1 MESLVDR
8 LRSTYS
14 GKRIVVTGHNGF
26 KGSWLVGLLNY
37 LGADVDGISLPINSY
52 SPFRD
57 FHLKGP
63 HRSHEIDIR
72 DLASL
77 SRLIG
82 NLQPELVFHL
92 AAQSLVLNSYVDP
105 RETFETNVMGTANL
119 LHSLSPGTY
128 RGIITT
134 TTDKVYMN
142 DESGTK
148 FKESDVLWGHDPYSL
163 SKTGTE
169 LVVSAW
175 RNLDMESKTKY
186 VTVRAGN
193 VIGAGDFSENRLLP
207 DLLRGI
213 SQNHLVEIRNPESI
227 RPWQYVLDPLVGYLL
242 IGNKIFSGGRINNAY
257 NFGPPD
263 ESFVS
268 VLEFGAGTGVLAEI
282 WESDYGITPTCV
294 EIAPSLQKILI
305 SKGFKTLD
313 NIAKLS
319 QDQGFIYTS
328 NVLEHIEDDLGALIQ
343 IRSHLEIEGK
353 LAIYVPALPFLFS
366 DLDRRVGH
374 FRRYRKSE
382 LINKVESAGFRIE
395 YCHYNDCLGVLA
407 SLALKIIGYKNKAG
421 LGSKK
426 SLIFYDNVV
435 YPISI
440 ILDKIVFKFLIG
452 KNLLLIATNPKS

>member
-1 MESLVDR
+1 VESLVDR

-268 VLEFGAGTGVLAEI
+268 VLEFVH
-282 WESDYGITPTCV
+282 
-294 EIAPSLQKILI
+294 
-305 SKGFKTLD
+305 
-313 NIAKLS
+313 KLNS
-319 QDQGFIYTS
+319 I
-328 NVLEHIEDDLGALIQ
+328 EHIEYTINNKVSGHESRVLKLDSSLAFTDLGWLSITELDQALNFCLQ
-343 IRSHLEIEGK
+343 LNQEELSSENVTSHINSYLGSTK
-353 LAIYVPALPFLFS
+353 FS
-366 DLDRRVGH
+366 DA
-374 FRRYRKSE
+374 
-382 LINKVESAGFRIE
+382 IN
-395 YCHYNDCLGVLA
+395 
-407 SLALKIIGYKNKAG
+407 AL
-421 LGSKK
+421 
-426 SLIFYDNVV
+426 
-435 YPISI
+435 
-440 ILDKIVFKFLIG
+440 
-452 KNLLLIATNPKS
+452 

>member
-1 MESLVDR
+1 MINKHDPRDSRQSDSR
-8 LRSTYS
+8 LEYS
-14 GKRIVVTGHNGF
+14 GTEELMDSEEGLDRYNRDVVKKIIQGF
-26 KGSWLVGLLNY
+26 GLE
-37 LGADVDGISLPINSY
+37 
-52 SPFRD
+52 R
-57 FHLKGP
+57 
-63 HRSHEIDIR
+63 
-72 DLASL
+72 
-77 SRLIG
+77 
-82 NLQPELVFHL
+82 
-92 AAQSLVLNSYVDP
+92 
-105 RETFETNVMGTANL
+105 
-119 LHSLSPGTY
+119 HSGQL
-128 RGIITT
+128 
-134 TTDKVYMN
+134 
-142 DESGTK
+142 
-148 FKESDVLWGHDPYSL
+148 
-163 SKTGTE
+163 
-169 LVVSAW
+169 
-175 RNLDMESKTKY
+175 
-186 VTVRAGN
+186 
-193 VIGAGDFSENRLLP
+193 
-207 DLLRGI
+207 
-213 SQNHLVEIRNPESI
+213 
-227 RPWQYVLDPLVGYLL
+227 
-242 IGNKIFSGGRINNAY
+242 
-257 NFGPPD
+257 
-263 ESFVS
+263 VS

>member
-1 MESLVDR
+1 MINKHDPRDSRQSDSR
-8 LRSTYS
+8 LEYS
-14 GKRIVVTGHNGF
+14 GTEELMDSEEGLDRYNRDVVKKIIQGF
-26 KGSWLVGLLNY
+26 GLE
-37 LGADVDGISLPINSY
+37 
-52 SPFRD
+52 R
-57 FHLKGP
+57 
-63 HRSHEIDIR
+63 
-72 DLASL
+72 
-77 SRLIG
+77 
-82 NLQPELVFHL
+82 
-92 AAQSLVLNSYVDP
+92 
-105 RETFETNVMGTANL
+105 
-119 LHSLSPGTY
+119 HSGQL
-128 RGIITT
+128 
-134 TTDKVYMN
+134 
-142 DESGTK
+142 
-148 FKESDVLWGHDPYSL
+148 
-163 SKTGTE
+163 
-169 LVVSAW
+169 
-175 RNLDMESKTKY
+175 
-186 VTVRAGN
+186 
-193 VIGAGDFSENRLLP
+193 
-207 DLLRGI
+207 
-213 SQNHLVEIRNPESI
+213 
-227 RPWQYVLDPLVGYLL
+227 
-242 IGNKIFSGGRINNAY
+242 
-257 NFGPPD
+257 
-263 ESFVS
+263 VS

-382 LINKVESAGFRIE
+382 LINKVEIAGFRIE

>member
-1 MESLVDR
+1 MESLVDG

-26 KGSWLVGLLNY
+26 KGSWLVGILNY
-37 LGADVDGISLPINSY
+37 LGADVDGISLPINNC
-52 SPFRD
+52 SPFQD

-77 SRLIG
+77 SGLIG
-82 NLQPELVFHL
+82 HLKPELVFHF
-92 AAQSLVLNSYVDP
+92 AAQSLVLDSYVNP
-105 RETFETNVMGTANL
+105 RETFETNVMGTVNL
-119 LHSLSPGTY
+119 LHSLIPGTY

-175 RNLDMESKTKY
+175 RNLDMGNNAKF

-213 SQNHLVEIRNPESI
+213 SQKRMVEIRNPESV

-242 IGNKIFSGGRINNAY
+242 IGSKIFSGDYIDNSY

-263 ESFVS
+263 ESFIS
-268 VLEFGAGTGVLAEI
+268 VLEFVHKLNL
-282 WESDYGITPTCV
+282 ITPIEYTV
-294 EIAPSLQKILI
+294 N
-305 SKGFKTLD
+305 FK
-313 NIAKLS
+313 
-319 QDQGFIYTS
+319 
-328 NVLEHIEDDLGALIQ
+328 
-343 IRSHLEIEGK
+343 
-353 LAIYVPALPFLFS
+353 
-366 DLDRRVGH
+366 RVG
-374 FRRYRKSE
+374 REAS
-382 LINKVESAGFRIE
+382 
-395 YCHYNDCLGVLA
+395 VLKLDS
-407 SLALKIIGYKNKAG
+407 SLALAD
-421 LGSKK
+421 LGWVPVTELEQALNFCVQLNQEALS
-426 SLIFYDNVV
+426 V
-435 YPISI
+435 
-440 ILDKIVFKFLIG
+440 DKVTSHINCYFGSAKYSDVTGAL
-452 KNLLLIATNPKS
+452 